1 MVAPTTLAEI
11 AVKLPTLVLLALCL
25 LARLPDA
32 RADGLYLTGSAGQA
46 HWGLDCGNAGCS
58 RNPGAWRVAAGW
70 QLNRVVA
77 FEAFH
82 IDLGRAR
89 SSDFSTDGTLAARG
103 PGVQALVGWD
113 FGAFGMAGKIGVAR
127 LRIAFDAAPTSSYT
141 SQRLHSNE
149 VIGGFVLAWHA
160 TPNLSVRFDADIVT
174 VALNGD
180 ALYYS
185 RGGDVVTSTLG
196 MVLRF

>member
-1 MVAPTTLAEI
+1 MET
-11 AVKLPTLVLLALCL
+11 AVKRTILAALTPCL
-25 LARLPDA
+25 LAPVPDA
-32 RADGLYLTGSAGQA
+32 RAQGLYLTGSAGQA
-46 HWGLDCGNAGCS
+46 HWGLDCGSAGCS

-70 QLNRVVA
+70 QLNHVVA
-77 FEAFH
+77 LEAFQ

-89 SSDFSTDGTLAARG
+89 SSEFMTDGTLAASG

-113 FGAFGMAGKIGVAR
+113 FGNFGMAGKIGLAR
-127 LRIAFDAAPTSSYT
+127 LRIAFDAAPTSSYA

-149 VIGGFVLAWHA
+149 LIGGLVLAWHA
-160 TPNLSVRFDADIVT
+160 TPKLSVRFDADIVT

-196 MVLRF
+196 LALRF